1 MPTAN
6 GSDSVVTLYV
16 RVWIE
21 THINLTPKKTGWVTL
36 YVRVWIETGHR
47 LPADRVR
54 EVTLYVRVWIET
66 IVTLAII
73 LAW

>member
-1 MPTAN
+1 M
-6 GSDSVVTLYV
+6 

-21 THINLTPKKTGWVTL
+21 TECWPLSWLFYSVTL